1 MTKLKKYVKIIFSKI
16 FWGQL
21 KHLIVL
27 FITDNVWGIIN
38 LGAQGKSCIIRPTV
52 IFGHPENVHLGNEVE
67 IQRYAYLIAG
77 RESKIIIGDHTGIG
91 PFTFLTSAN
100 HGFKRGKL
108 YKYQNSVE
116 QDLVIG
122 KDVYIGGHAII
133 LPGVTIGDGAVIG
146 ANAVVTKDIPE
157 NAIAVG
163 IPAQVVSYRK

>member
-1 MTKLKKYVKIIFSKI
+1 MPKFKKYVKVFFSRV

-38 LGAQGKSCIIRPTV
+38 LGSQGKSCVIRPTV
-52 IFGHPENVHLGNEVE
+52 IFGHPENIHVGDGVE

-77 RESKIIIGDHTGIG
+77 RESKIVIGEHSGIG

-100 HGFKRGKL
+100 HGFEKGSL
-108 YKYQNSVE
+108 YKYQNAVE
-116 QDLVIG
+116 KDLVIG
-122 KDVYIGGHAII
+122 TDVYIGGHTIV

-163 IPAQVVSYRK
+163 IPAQVVAYRK